1 MIEPLAS
8 GTRVEVEGF
17 RGVACIVLGPEQ
29 VWEPVTYLAEEGPHG
44 AETWVEDP
52 FDGEWVD
59 GDGARVR
66 VVMVGDH
73 EWTVD
78 AGDCTPLSEDD
89 YCSECGQ
96 VGMLWG
102 WPRGR
107 RIFLES
113 GRNGRIW
120 KVDWKILPGR

>member
-1 MIEPLAS
+1 MTESLAN

-29 VWEPVTYLAEEGPHG
+29 VWEPATYLAEDEDG
-44 AETWVEDP
+44 AEVWLEDP
-52 FDGEWVD
+52 SGEGEWVD

-66 VVMVGDH
+66 VVMVGDDQ

-78 AGDCTPLSEDD
+78 AEDCTPLSEDD

-96 VGMLWG
+96 VGCYG
-102 WPRGR
+102 DGR
-107 RIFLES
+107 ATDDETAE
-113 GRNGRIW
+113 G
-120 KVDWKILPGR
+120 